1 MKLSIISQS
10 LLLFVLLSLS
20 VSAFG
25 QTAARPR
32 ANQPQWEYLVV
43 SFGKVYFSDPMSD
56 TEAKSAG
63 FSKLLSFS
71 KAGIVIANEGLTT
84 QRYMD
89 TLGKFGWELVGALGA
104 IGGDQEMLFKRPYDE
119 GRSKQ
124 EEELI
129 KQEGDRLQKVLEEER
144 SKSAAIAPVTELVD
158 LDEVER
164 TAARNANRRAQ
175 EERVKTAA
183 ASITDTPLKM
193 KSVLSNAHSN
203 TDVDVTATF
212 VLNATSQLLTEGNK
226 YRSGA
231 ASQLGT
237 NALQALLNAAGVRVN
252 PSYAKY
258 PTLGYSLGKVKVN
271 IDVVITHNG
280 KDKVVASVRSGG
292 DW

>member
-1 MKLSIISQS
+1 MKLSKLSR
-10 LLLFVLLSLS
+10 LFFLFVLLFLTA
-20 VSAFG
+20 SAFA

-56 TEAKSAG
+56 TEAKSVG

-144 SKSAAIAPVTELVD
+144 AKSATIAPVTELVD

-164 TAARNANRRAQ
+164 TVARNANRRAQ
-175 EERVKTAA
+175 EERLKTAA
-183 ASITDTPLKM
+183 ASITDTPLRA
-193 KSVLSNAHSN
+193 KSILSNAYTEKDINVS
-203 TDVDVTATF
+203 ATF
-212 VLNATSQLLTEGNK
+212 VMDGTSQLLSEGNK
-226 YRSGA
+226 YRSSA

-237 NALQALLNAAGVRVN
+237 TALRALLNNAGVRVN
-252 PSYAKY
+252 PIYANY
-258 PTLGYSLGKVKVN
+258 PTLGYSLGKVKVA
-271 IDVVITHNG
+271 IEVVVVHNG
-280 KDKVVASVRSGG
+280 KEKVVATVRSGG
-292 DW
+292 EW